1 MKGYS
6 LTVLLIA
13 LLLFSCRGKKEHPI
27 QTNQSVGGNVV
38 TSAHGFTIDRRDDY
52 TVVTINNPWQG
63 ADDVS
68 MSHYLV
74 RKGSS
79 LPEGVDSS
87 KIIFVPV
94 ARIICMSS
102 THTGMILALGE
113 ENSVV
118 GLSGTDFVYSGKITG
133 RVGQGLIREVG
144 YDSNLNQELIIQLS
158 PDILMMYGIGSE
170 SAGHVNKIKELGV
183 RIMFNAD
190 YLETDPLGKAE
201 WIKLFG
207 ALFCKEEM
215 ADSIYHEEVRNYN
228 QIRDYINENTETRPS
243 VLLGLPFK
251 DTWFISPGNSFI
263 SKLIQD
269 AGGSYLWKNTSSSV
283 SMPYGLEN
291 VYIAALNADFW
302 LNIGTVIKSEEIS
315 MVDKRLSDLKC
326 YKERNLFN
334 NNKRITPAGGNDYW
348 ESGTLRPHVILEDI
362 GAILHPDLFPG
373 HQLYYYRRIN

>member
-170 SAGHVNKIKELGV
+170 SAGHVNKIRELGV

-215 ADSIYHEEVRNYN
+215 ADSIYHEEVR
-228 QIRDYINENTETRPS
+228 
-243 VLLGLPFK
+243 
-251 DTWFISPGNSFI
+251 
-263 SKLIQD
+263 
-269 AGGSYLWKNTSSSV
+269 
-283 SMPYGLEN
+283 
-291 VYIAALNADFW
+291 
-302 LNIGTVIKSEEIS
+302 
-315 MVDKRLSDLKC
+315 
-326 YKERNLFN
+326 
-334 NNKRITPAGGNDYW
+334 
-348 ESGTLRPHVILEDI
+348 SGTTLMKTQKHVRQFFWACLSKI
-362 GAILHPDLFPG
+362 PG
-373 HQLYYYRRIN
+373 SFRRETLLSAS